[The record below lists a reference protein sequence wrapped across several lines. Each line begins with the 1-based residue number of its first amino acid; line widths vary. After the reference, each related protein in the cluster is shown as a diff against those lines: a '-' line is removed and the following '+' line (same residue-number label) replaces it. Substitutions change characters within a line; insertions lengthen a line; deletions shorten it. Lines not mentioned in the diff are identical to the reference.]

1 MLPCRRMAEI
11 RAWQGATNDCLRIFL
26 PGLILIGRT
35 KEKSLYIG
43 DKDGKEDKGMRKR
56 TQEMKRI
63 VVSLGLCIVMAVA
76 PAAAVNAQDANEG
89 GTEIEVQELAEY
101 DLEEGGTQSFEIVD
115 EDGEETEIVV
125 EEVPGKARVANKTY
139 KITGRYR
146 KNWTAGFYID
156 VNSNRITRAHDKFYK
171 ATKGSISNV
180 RLLKESDAQATLY
193 FKYSNIVNVKKSKVS
208 AKILNKRLIVKS
220 S

>member
-1 MLPCRRMAEI
+1 
-11 RAWQGATNDCLRIFL
+11 
-26 PGLILIGRT
+26 
-35 KEKSLYIG
+35 
-43 DKDGKEDKGMRKR
+43 
-56 TQEMKRI
+56 MKRI

-89 GTEIEVQELAEY
+89 GTENEMQELAEY

-171 ATKGSISNV
+171 AAKGSISNV
-180 RLLKESDAQATLY
+180 RLFKESDAQATLS